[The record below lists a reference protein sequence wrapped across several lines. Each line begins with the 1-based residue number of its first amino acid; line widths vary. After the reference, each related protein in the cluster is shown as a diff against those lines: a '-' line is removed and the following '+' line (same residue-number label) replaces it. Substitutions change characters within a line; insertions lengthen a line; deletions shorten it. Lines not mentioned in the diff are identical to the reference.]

1 MWKSVF
7 PEYAVKQSFHEAD
20 LQRSDEYIITAM
32 QSDLLTRCLFSI
44 LKSALIHCVF
54 KKRKFINE
62 RDIEIGKA
70 LCIFPSKSAPQGAG
84 NLLDPNEFYHIVL
97 EHIEL
102 CVSHISRNMTDVVLE
117 KEYKISQDTIMKL
130 QSGIEACIRGFVQKL
145 ANSSQGGVVSFRQFE
160 IVMGQV
166 LGDSSYVNFDHSYV
180 PIS

>member
-1 MWKSVF
+1 MWKTVF
-7 PEYAVKQSFHEAD
+7 PEYAVKQAFHEVD
-20 LQRSDEYIITAM
+20 LQRGDEYIITAM
-32 QSDLLTRCLFSI
+32 QSDLLSRCLFSI

-70 LCIFPSKSAPQGAG
+70 LCIFPSKKAPQGAG

-102 CVSHISRNMTDVVLE
+102 CVSHISKNMTDATLE

-130 QSGIEACIRGFVQKL
+130 QSGIEACIRGFVHKL
-145 ANSSQGGVVSFRQFE
+145 AISSQGVVSFRQFE
-160 IVMGQV
+160 AVMGQT
-166 LGDSSYVNFDHSYV
+166 LGDSSYVNIDHSYV
-180 PIS
+180 PI